1 MLCSISIF
9 KIEMLHNLQNVKIKM
24 TKLYIVTI
32 AVCMVTSTIYAQTP
46 RVDTIVLSVYN
57 TSQRFMLYPMPFGA
71 ATPAN
76 GFTAEM
82 VVSLDTINVLRARP
96 DSAGNNVPI
105 WVTEHV
111 CGKVS
116 ADLKGKVAL
125 LQLNPACDI
134 STQVWN
140 AQQAGASTVVMI
152 HTTNNRDSVRLSPT
166 AQYIDFQ
173 RVTIPCYTVRRSL
186 GDKIGQMLP
195 SRVGIKLLA
204 ADESNRADIQNRIT
218 HSNPNAPVATA
229 PDVKTDA
236 SGVLSETAAKPTEIE
251 VLNLGWTLAPNPT
264 TEEITISYQFSQKTA
279 TSLEIFNETGQL
291 VTNYELTPTQ
301 TGQLVVNVEAW
312 RTGTYNV
319 RMRHGTL
326 KAVKRF
332 MVIH

>member
-1 MLCSISIF
+1 
-9 KIEMLHNLQNVKIKM
+9 M
-24 TKLYIVTI
+24 TKLYSVIILV
-32 AVCMVTSTIYAQTP
+32 MMMTSPFYAQTP

-57 TSQRFMLYPMPFGA
+57 TSQRFMLYPMPFGK
-71 ATPAN
+71 ATPAS

-82 VVSLDTINVLRARP
+82 VASLDTVHVLRARP
-96 DSAGNNVPI
+96 DSAGNQVPR

-125 LQLNPACDI
+125 LQMNPACDL
-134 STQVWN
+134 STQVLN
-140 AQQAGASTVVMI
+140 AQTAGATTVVMI

-166 AQYIDFQ
+166 AQSVDSQ
-173 RVTIPCYTVRRSL
+173 RVTIPCFTVRQS
-186 GDKIGQMLP
+186 IGEKMRMMLP
-195 SRVGIKLLA
+195 SMAGIQILA
-204 ADESNRADIQNRIT
+204 HDDSSRSDIQNRIT
-218 HSNPNAPVATA
+218 MSNPNAAVPQMMVAKADT
-229 PDVKTDA
+229 PDGTIADKAV
-236 SGVLSETAAKPTEIE
+236 EI
-251 VLNLGWTLAPNPT
+251 VDIGWRLAPNPT
-264 TEEITISYQFSQKTA
+264 TDEITIHYQFAEKTA

-291 VTNYELTPTQ
+291 VTNYELTPAQ

-326 KAVKRF
+326 KEVKRF

>member
-1 MLCSISIF
+1 MKKVIIIGL
-9 KIEMLHNLQNVKIKM
+9 LA
-24 TKLYIVTI
+24 
-32 AVCMVTSTIYAQTP
+32 AVFACAVHAQMP
-46 RVDTIVLSVYN
+46 RQDTIVLSVYN

-71 ATPAN
+71 ATPAS

-82 VVSLDTINVLRARP
+82 VVSLDTVHVLRERP
-96 DSAGNNVPI
+96 DSAGNPVPR

-125 LQLNPACDI
+125 LQLNPACDL
-134 STQVWN
+134 STQVLN
-140 AQQAGASTVVMI
+140 AQTAGATTVVMI

-166 AQYIDFQ
+166 AQYVDSQ
-173 RVTIPCYTVRRSL
+173 RVTIPCYTVRQGI
-186 GDKIGQMLP
+186 GDKVRMMLP
-195 SRVGIKLLA
+195 SMVGIKILA
-204 ADESNRADIQNRIT
+204 HDDSSRSDIQNRVT
-218 HSNPNAPVATA
+218 MSNPNAAVPQRTVSKADADA
-229 PDVKTDA
+229 PDGTIADKAV
-236 SGVLSETAAKPTEIE
+236 EI
-251 VLNLGWTLAPNPT
+251 VDIGWRLAPNPT
-264 TEEITISYQFSQKTA
+264 TDEITIHYQFAETTA

-291 VTNYELTPTQ
+291 VTNYELTPAQ

-326 KAVKRF
+326 KEVKRF

>member
-1 MLCSISIF
+1 
-9 KIEMLHNLQNVKIKM
+9 M
-24 TKLYIVTI
+24 TKLYWVII
-32 AVCMVTSTIYAQTP
+32 AVCMVTSTIHAQTP

-57 TSQRFMLYPMPFGA
+57 TSQRFMLYPMPFGK
-71 ATPAN
+71 ATPAS

-82 VVSLDTINVLRARP
+82 VASLDTINVLRERP
-96 DSAGNNVPI
+96 DSAGNPPR

-125 LQLNPACDI
+125 LQLNPACDL
-134 STQVWN
+134 STQVLN
-140 AQQAGASTVVMI
+140 AQTAGATTVVMI

-166 AQYIDFQ
+166 AQYVDSQ
-173 RVTIPCYTVRRSL
+173 RVTIPCYTVRQ
-186 GDKIGQMLP
+186 GIGEKVRMMLP
-195 SRVGIKLLA
+195 SMAGIKILTH
-204 ADESNRADIQNRIT
+204 DDSSRSDIQNRIT
-218 HSNPNAPVATA
+218 MSNPNAAVPQMTVSKADT
-229 PDVKTDA
+229 PDGTISDKAV
-236 SGVLSETAAKPTEIE
+236 EI
-251 VLNLGWTLAPNPT
+251 VDIGWRLAPNPT
-264 TEEITISYQFSQKTA
+264 TEEITIHYQFAEKTA

-291 VTNYELTPTQ
+291 VTNYELTPAQ

-326 KAVKRF
+326 KEVKRF